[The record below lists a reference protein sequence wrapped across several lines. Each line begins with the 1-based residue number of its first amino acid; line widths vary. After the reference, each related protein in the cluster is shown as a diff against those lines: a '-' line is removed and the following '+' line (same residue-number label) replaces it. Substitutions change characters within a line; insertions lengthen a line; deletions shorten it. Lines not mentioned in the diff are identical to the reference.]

1 MRPHD
6 HTLNRTQVHR
16 SATRYLQDYV
26 PIRDYKRKVTAQTLW
41 AVLLVAA
48 TGVTSVHAACQ
59 RLEDIASEE
68 TIRKALISRLPEFA
82 ELQRQ
87 LNRALAG
94 RLPRAL
100 RRRKQR
106 LAIDLT
112 LIPYH
117 GEPFRDESEVYR
129 GQAKQGTSHFHAYAT
144 AYVILKGQR
153 FTVALTAVT
162 KGEAMKD
169 VLQRLL
175 KQARS
180 VGVKARLV
188 LLDRGFYSVEVIRYL
203 QAARQPFLM
212 PVVIRG
218 LKASDPRGPSGTRVF
233 AAMKRSGWFEYMI
246 TSGSKRTARVSIC
259 VSCRNYRGRWKRHGR
274 WALVYACWGVEGR
287 SCVWVRE
294 TYRTRFGRVRSRPC
308 QGLCGFSRASLLGP
322 LLSSLFGKPLRL
334 QVGSMHFRPHTAQID
349 HPKVD
354 DPLTPLHTPRH
365 PRTLQSLA
373 EYRLA
378 RRLRHTAADRQMVPA
393 VDHVVQMLDVI
404 PKVAV
409 RLPVRL
415 GLTQHR
421 PPAPDRRRRV

>member
-294 TYRTRFGRVRSRPC
+294 TYRTRFGIESSYRQMNQARGRTSTRRPE
-308 QGLCGFSRASLLGP
+308 
-322 LLSSLFGKPLRL
+322 LRL
-334 QVGSMHFRPHTAQID
+334 FYVGLALLLRNEWVWLHFEVLSI
-349 HPKVD
+349 
-354 DPLTPLHTPRH
+354 PR
-365 PRTLQSLA
+365 QGG
-373 EYRLA
+373 RLILLE
-378 RRLRHTAADRQMVPA
+378 RLRLRA
-393 VDHVVQMLDVI
+393 MLHWLLQVI
-404 PKVAV
+404 EETYGTVSEATTK
-409 RLPVRL
+409 
-415 GLTQHR
+415 R
-421 PPAPDRRRRV
+421 PLCSELLN

>member
-6 HTLNRTQVHR
+6 LTLNRTQVHR
-16 SATRYLQDYV
+16 SATRYLQSYV
-26 PIRDYKRKVTAQTLW
+26 PIRDYKRKVTARTLW

-48 TGVTSVHAACQ
+48 TGVTSVHASCQ

-68 TIRKALISRLPEFA
+68 TIRKAIIASMPEFA

-100 RRRKQR
+100 RRRSQR

-153 FTVALTAVT
+153 FTVALTAVA
-162 KGEAMKD
+162 KGELMKD

-203 QAARQPFLM
+203 QAARLPFLM

-218 LKASDPRGPSGTRVF
+218 LKINDPRGPSGTRVF
-233 AAMKRSGWFEYMI
+233 AAMKRSGWFEYTL
-246 TSGSKRTARVSIC
+246 TSGSKRTATVSIC

-274 WALVYACWGVEGR
+274 WALVYACWGVEER

-294 TYRTRFGRVRSRPC
+294 TYRTRFGIESSYRQMNQARGRTSTRRPELRLLYV
-308 QGLCGFSRASLLGP
+308 GLALL
-322 LLSSLFGKPLRL
+322 LRNEWVWLHFEVLSSPRRGGRLIHLERLRL
-334 QVGSMHFRPHTAQID
+334 RAMLHWLLQVIEETYGTTSETTTERP
-349 HPKVD
+349 
-354 DPLTPLHTPRH
+354 LCSEL
-365 PRTLQSLA
+365 LN
-373 EYRLA
+373 
-378 RRLRHTAADRQMVPA
+378 
-393 VDHVVQMLDVI
+393 
-404 PKVAV
+404 
-409 RLPVRL
+409 
-415 GLTQHR
+415 
-421 PPAPDRRRRV
+421 

>member
-1 MRPHD
+1 MRPHY

-16 SATRYLQDYV
+16 SVTRYLQNYV
-26 PIRDYKRKVTAQTLW
+26 PIRDYKRKVSARTLW
-41 AVLLVAA
+41 AILLVAA
-48 TGVTSVHAACQ
+48 TGVTSIHASCE

-68 TIRKALISRLPEFA
+68 TIRKAIIASMPEFA

-87 LNRALAG
+87 FNRALAG

-100 RRRKQR
+100 RRRSQR

-117 GEPFRDESEVYR
+117 GEPFRDQSEVYR
-129 GQAKQGTSHFHAYAT
+129 SQAKQGTSHFHAYAT

-162 KGEAMKD
+162 QGEPMKD

-218 LKASDPRGPSGTRVF
+218 LKTSDPRGPSGTRAF
-233 AAMKRSGWFEYMI
+233 AAMKRSGWFKYTV
-246 TSGSKRTARVSIC
+246 TSGSKRTATVSIC

-294 TYRTRFGRVRSRPC
+294 TYRTRFGIESSYRQMNQARGRTSTRRPELRLLYV
-308 QGLCGFSRASLLGP
+308 GLALL
-322 LLSSLFGKPLRL
+322 LRNEWVWLHFEVLSSPRRGGRLIRLERLRL
-334 QVGSMHFRPHTAQID
+334 RAMLHWLLQMIEETYGTTTQTTTERP
-349 HPKVD
+349 
-354 DPLTPLHTPRH
+354 LCSEL
-365 PRTLQSLA
+365 LN
-373 EYRLA
+373 
-378 RRLRHTAADRQMVPA
+378 
-393 VDHVVQMLDVI
+393 
-404 PKVAV
+404 
-409 RLPVRL
+409 
-415 GLTQHR
+415 
-421 PPAPDRRRRV
+421 

>member
-6 HTLNRTQVHR
+6 HTLNRIQVHR

-59 RLEDIASEE
+59 RLEEIASEE
-68 TIRKALISRLPEFA
+68 TIRKALISCLPEFA

-144 AYVILKGQR
+144 AYLILKGQR

-180 VGVKARLV
+180 VGVEARLV

-233 AAMKRSGWFEYMI
+233 AAMKRSGWFEYTI
-246 TSGSKRTARVSIC
+246 TSGTKRTARVSIC

-274 WALVYACWGVEGR
+274 WALVYACWGMEGR
-287 SCVWVRE
+287 SCEWVRE
-294 TYRTRFGRVRSRPC
+294 TYRTRFGIESSYRQMNQARGRTSTRRPE
-308 QGLCGFSRASLLGP
+308 
-322 LLSSLFGKPLRL
+322 LRL
-334 QVGSMHFRPHTAQID
+334 FYVGLALLLRNEWVWLHFEVLSIPRPGG
-349 HPKVD
+349 
-354 DPLTPLHTPRH
+354 
-365 PRTLQSLA
+365 
-373 EYRLA
+373 RLILLE
-378 RRLRHTAADRQMVPA
+378 RLRLRA
-393 VDHVVQMLDVI
+393 MLHWLLQVI
-404 PKVAV
+404 EETYGTTSETP
-409 RLPVRL
+409 
-415 GLTQHR
+415 TER
-421 PPAPDRRRRV
+421 PLCSELLN